1 MSLTLRLS
9 VTDRCQM
16 GCVYCRP
23 AGGCPATSASLT
35 PSLTIDETTLFARL
49 MHQRFGVAKIRI
61 TGGEPLLRAD
71 IVDLVRHLASVGVPD
86 LAMTTNGQR
95 LAPLASELRAA
106 GLHRLNVSL
115 DSLDSQIFRAL
126 SRTGSLDRTLEGIHA
141 ALAAGFSSIKL
152 NAVVMRGWN
161 DSEAPALVDFALQTG
176 CELRFIELMP
186 TGLGQEQYSG
196 WFISSDELRTRL
208 AARFTLEAL
217 PTAPSASAR
226 RFRIGDGRGRLG
238 VVGFI
243 SPNSHPFCA
252 GCQRLR
258 LTAQGDLVG
267 CLGRA
272 DRFSIAELLR
282 AGDADRIADLARQ
295 ALSRKRAGH
304 PLYVPRLMSS
314 VGG

>member
-16 GCVYCRP
+16 RCVYCRP
-23 AGGCPATSASLT
+23 AGGCPAPSASL
-35 PSLTIDETTLFARL
+35 SSDETTLFARL
-49 MHQRFGVAKIRI
+49 MHQQFGVAKIRI
-61 TGGEPLLRAD
+61 TGGEPLLRED
-71 IVDLVRHLASVGVPD
+71 IVDLVRQLAGVGVPD

-95 LAPLASELRAA
+95 LAPLAADLRAA

-115 DSLDSQIFRAL
+115 DSLNPLTFRAL
-126 SRTGSLDRTLEGIHA
+126 ARTGSLDRTLDGFHA
-141 ALAAGFSSIKL
+141 ALAAGFSPIKL

-161 DSEAPALVDFALQTG
+161 DSESEALVDFALRTG

-186 TGLGQEQYSG
+186 TGLGQKQYG
-196 WFISSDELRTRL
+196 EWFISSDELRTRL
-208 AARFTLEAL
+208 AATFTLEPL

-226 RFRIGDGRGRLG
+226 RFRISNGKGRLG

-243 SPNSHPFCA
+243 SPNSHPFCT
-252 GCQRLR
+252 GCRRLR

-272 DRFSIAELLR
+272 DRFPIAHLLR
-282 AGDADRIADLARQ
+282 AGDGPAQDRITHLAGQ
-295 ALSRKRAGH
+295 ALSRKRAGL